1 MLAYWRTV
9 GIQPVPNL
17 TLHSA
22 KTPRLA
28 YAIPIFAGT
37 VVTLWL

>member
-1 MLAYWRTV
+1 
-9 GIQPVPNL
+9 VPNF
-17 TLHSA
+17 TLDSP

-37 VVTLWL
+37 VMTLWP